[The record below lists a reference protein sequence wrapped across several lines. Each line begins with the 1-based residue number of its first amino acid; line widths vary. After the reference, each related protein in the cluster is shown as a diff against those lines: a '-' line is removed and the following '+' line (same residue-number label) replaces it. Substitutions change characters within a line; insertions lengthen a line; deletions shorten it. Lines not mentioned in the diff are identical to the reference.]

1 MDLNKV
7 ILIGRLVR
15 DPESRIVQGGIT
27 LTRMRI
33 AVNRRRNASGQSE
46 ADFIDIIAWRQ
57 LGELCARSL
66 KKGSRIAVEGSLRQ
80 RSWQDQDG
88 NFQNRIEVEASNIQ
102 FLDPKPQVSETI
114 EIEETVAEEPVDI
127 GVEEPPE
134 EIIDHSGFEE
144 SIKVLDENI
153 DDFDIENFTF
163 EGGEDL
169 E

>member
-15 DPESRIVQGGIT
+15 DPESRMVQGGVT

-33 AVNRRRNASGQSE
+33 AVNRKRSPLGQSE
-46 ADFIDIIAWRQ
+46 ADFIDVVAWRQ

-102 FLDPKPQVSETI
+102 FLDPKPQIPEAVEIEEPLLEEPI
-114 EIEETVAEEPVDI
+114 EIETQ
-127 GVEEPPE
+127 EPPQQIME
-134 EIIDHSGFEE
+134 KSGFEE
-144 SIKVLDENI
+144 SMRVLDEDIN
-153 DDFDIENFTF
+153 DFDIEDFTF
-163 EGGEDL
+163 EGGDK
-169 E
+169 